1 MREWEP
7 DHPAVIAHR
16 QQGDTC
22 QHCHRDIVNR
32 DGQWIDPRPPIGCE
46 EWEVLCSEI
55 GGEHEPRPR
64 TLAERTYA
72 VRERRG
78 LGHPTGTGRRVRL
91 TAGFVTLFVA
101 STLVEE
107 APGAAV
113 ALLAVGALCV
123 LPEMIGGNR

>member
-7 DHPAVIAHR
+7 DHPAVIAWR
-16 QQGDTC
+16 QQ
-22 QHCHRDIVNR
+22 N
-32 DGQWIDPRPPIGCE
+32 
-46 EWEVLCSEI
+46 
-55 GGEHEPRPR
+55 RPR

-107 APGAAV
+107 ALPAAV
-113 ALLAVGALCV
+113 ALLAIGALCV
-123 LPEMIGGNR
+123 LPEMIGGKR